1 MSSTGIQLL
10 PQQLVPLMPILDAM
24 SDGVLVV
31 DASGSIIA
39 VNKSMRRFYQ
49 GGETPFPGYPLAD
62 FNAADWVEAKRV
74 LASGK
79 PLLGQTM
86 HLPSATVVANRLPI
100 LQNGKVAGV
109 VCAMQEISS
118 LDAVVRQLGA
128 YRELD
133 SQLKG
138 LLEALPQAVLVA
150 DAAGRIRRVNAACC
164 RVCGMERDSLQGRDI
179 RELEKDF
186 PELAVEIAH
195 CLQRALP
202 AQSLARRQERP
213 LLLWSVPSLDDRKE
227 PCFVVVSL
235 MDLGRFDYVRQQLGD
250 SCRDDAGA
258 APAAGD
264 DVFSQ
269 VTQEVG
275 MVVRSAAIRRVVD
288 RAIKVS
294 QTDSSV
300 LLQGE
305 SGVGKSMLAAIVHRL
320 SPRRNGPFVSI
331 NCGAIPEQLMES
343 ELFGYERGA
352 FSGADPKGKTGLLEA
367 AGGGTVFFDEIGE
380 LPLPMQVKLLEA
392 LDKHAFLRVG
402 GTKPVSVDV
411 RIVAATNRNLAED
424 VEQGRF
430 RKDLFYRLNVI
441 PITIPPLRERKE
453 DIYALALDM
462 LDRHNSRH
470 DCQKR
475 LSPEVIDLLLSHPFP
490 GNARE
495 LGNIMEW
502 MLVMSEGD
510 VLRPDDLPLSM
521 RQGSPL
527 QAAPAPEQE
536 GDASTLVYR
545 HDRPLKDI
553 LFAVEEE
560 CLRQALARSA
570 TMHEAAQR
578 LGMHPTTLWRKLLQ
592 HNMGQEGKQA

>member
-1 MSSTGIQLL
+1 MSSLGIQLL

-74 LASGK
+74 LTSGK

-86 HLPSATVVANRLPI
+86 HLPAATVVANRLPI

-138 LLEALPQAVLVA
+138 LLEALPQAVLVT
-150 DAAGRIRRVNAACC
+150 DAEGRILRVNAPCC
-164 RVCGMERDSLQGRDI
+164 RLCAMERDSLQGRNV

-186 PELAVEIAH
+186 PELAVEVAH

-202 AQSLARRQERP
+202 AQSIARCQGRP
-213 LLLWSVPSLDDRKE
+213 LLLWSVPSLDNHKKPR
-227 PCFVVVSL
+227 FVVVSL
-235 MDLGRFDYVRQQLGD
+235 MDLERFDYVRQQLEDSRRSAEEAEAVAHGGD
-250 SCRDDAGA
+250 I
-258 APAAGD
+258 
-264 DVFSQ
+264 FSQ

-320 SPRRNGPFVSI
+320 SPRKSGPFVSI
-331 NCGAIPEQLMES
+331 NCGAIPEQL
-343 ELFGYERGA
+343 
-352 FSGADPKGKTGLLEA
+352 TN
-367 AGGGTVFFDEIGE
+367 
-380 LPLPMQVKLLEA
+380 
-392 LDKHAFLRVG
+392 VG
-402 GTKPVSVDV
+402 PS
-411 RIVAATNRNLAED
+411 
-424 VEQGRF
+424 
-430 RKDLFYRLNVI
+430 
-441 PITIPPLRERKE
+441 
-453 DIYALALDM
+453 
-462 LDRHNSRH
+462 
-470 DCQKR
+470 
-475 LSPEVIDLLLSHPFP
+475 
-490 GNARE
+490 
-495 LGNIMEW
+495 
-502 MLVMSEGD
+502 
-510 VLRPDDLPLSM
+510 
-521 RQGSPL
+521 
-527 QAAPAPEQE
+527 AAPIPRA
-536 GDASTLVYR
+536 
-545 HDRPLKDI
+545 
-553 LFAVEEE
+553 
-560 CLRQALARSA
+560 RQACWKRPTAVRSFLTRSA
-570 TMHEAAQR
+570 NFPCPCRSSCWKHWTSTPFCGWGGRSRSPWMSASWR
-578 LGMHPTTLWRKLLQ
+578 PPTGTWPR
-592 HNMGQEGKQA
+592 MWSRAGSARTFFTGSTSSRS

>member
-1 MSSTGIQLL
+1 MSSMGIQLL

-74 LASGK
+74 LTSGK

-86 HLPSATVVANRLPI
+86 HLPAATVVANRLPI

-138 LLEALPQAVLVA
+138 LLEALPQAVLVT
-150 DAAGRIRRVNAACC
+150 DAEGRILRVNAPCC
-164 RVCGMERDSLQGRDI
+164 RLCAMERDSLQGRNV

-186 PELAVEIAH
+186 PELAVEVAH

-202 AQSLARRQERP
+202 AQSIARCQGRP
-213 LLLWSVPSLDDRKE
+213 LLLWSVPSLDNHKKPR
-227 PCFVVVSL
+227 FVVVSL
-235 MDLGRFDYVRQQLGD
+235 MDLERFDYVRQQLEDSRRSAEEAEAVAHGGD
-250 SCRDDAGA
+250 I
-258 APAAGD
+258 
-264 DVFSQ
+264 FSQ

-320 SPRRNGPFVSI
+320 SPRKSGPFVSI

-352 FSGADPKGKTGLLEA
+352 FSGANPKGKTGLLEA
-367 AGGGTVFFDEIGE
+367 AHGGTVFFDEIGE

-441 PITIPPLRERKE
+441 PILIPPLRERKE
-453 DIYALALDM
+453 DIPTLLRHFLHTKAGQFDLPETIRIPKEELARLYAY
-462 LDRHNSRH
+462 SW
-470 DCQKR
+470 
-475 LSPEVIDLLLSHPFP
+475 P
-490 GNARE
+490 GNVRE
-495 LGNIMEW
+495 LEH
-502 MLVMSEGD
+502 V
-510 VLRPDDLPLSM
+510 
-521 RQGSPL
+521 
-527 QAAPAPEQE
+527 
-536 GDASTLVYR
+536 
-545 HDRPLKDI
+545 
-553 LFAVEEE
+553 VE
-560 CLRQALARSA
+560 RAMILARGKSGA
-570 TMHEAAQR
+570 LHFQIERDEFGESPWPSVEKGGNSSDWPTLAEMENRYIRAVLDKCGGKLTGENSVTQILDIHY
-578 LGMHPTTLWRKLLQ
+578 TTLRAR
-592 HNMGQEGKQA
+592 MKQLGLAMPREK

>member
-1 MSSTGIQLL
+1 MSSMGIQLL

-74 LASGK
+74 LTSGK

-86 HLPSATVVANRLPI
+86 HLPAATVVANRLPI

-138 LLEALPQAVLVA
+138 LLEALPQAVLVT
-150 DAAGRIRRVNAACC
+150 DAEGRILRVNAPCC
-164 RVCGMERDSLQGRDI
+164 RLCAMERDSLQGRNV

-186 PELAVEIAH
+186 PELAVEVAH

-202 AQSLARRQERP
+202 AQSIARCQGRP
-213 LLLWSVPSLDDRKE
+213 LLLWSVPSLDNHKKPR
-227 PCFVVVSL
+227 FVVVSL
-235 MDLGRFDYVRQQLGD
+235 MDLERFDYVRQQLEDSRRSAEEAEAVAHGGD
-250 SCRDDAGA
+250 I
-258 APAAGD
+258 
-264 DVFSQ
+264 FSQ

-305 SGVGKSMLAAIVHRL
+305 SGVGKTHLIQAIGLRIKENMPATRVLYLSAHDFLVQYTDAVRNNRVNDFISFYQSIDVLLMDDIQEFAGKTQTQNTFFHIFNHLHQSNKQLVLTCDRPPVELVGMVSRLLTRFKWGLTAEVERPDYKLRYDILMSKVHRDGL
-320 SPRRNGPFVSI
+320 SI
-331 NCGAIPEQLMES
+331 S
-343 ELFGYERGA
+343 E
-352 FSGADPKGKTGLLEA
+352 
-367 AGGGTVFFDEIGE
+367 
-380 LPLPMQVKLLEA
+380 
-392 LDKHAFLRVG
+392 
-402 GTKPVSVDV
+402 
-411 RIVAATNRNLAED
+411 
-424 VEQGRF
+424 
-430 RKDLFYRLNVI
+430 
-441 PITIPPLRERKE
+441 
-453 DIYALALDM
+453 
-462 LDRHNSRH
+462 
-470 DCQKR
+470 
-475 LSPEVIDLLLSHPFP
+475 EVIDYIARNVTDNVRDLEGVIVSLMVRSSVLKKEISIEMADQVLAANVKMIQKQITIDSIKEAVCGYYGLDVSRLLERTRKREVVVARQMSMYLAKKYTSLSLA
-490 GNARE
+490 GI
-495 LGNIMEW
+495 G
-502 MLVMSEGD
+502 
-510 VLRPDDLPLSM
+510 
-521 RQGSPL
+521 
-527 QAAPAPEQE
+527 
-536 GDASTLVYR
+536 
-545 HDRPLKDI
+545 DI
-553 LFAVEEE
+553 LGKKDHATVLHACKTISEQVGVDKKLRSDLEEIE
-560 CLRQALARSA
+560 
-570 TMHEAAQR
+570 QR
-578 LGMHPTTLWRKLLQ
+578 IQG
-592 HNMGQEGKQA
+592 

>member
-1 MSSTGIQLL
+1 MSSMGIQLL

-74 LASGK
+74 LTSGK

-86 HLPSATVVANRLPI
+86 HLPAATVVANRLPI

-138 LLEALPQAVLVA
+138 LLEALPQAVLVT
-150 DAAGRIRRVNAACC
+150 DAEGRILRVNAPCC
-164 RVCGMERDSLQGRDI
+164 RLCAMERDSLQGRNV

-186 PELAVEIAH
+186 PELAVEVAH

-202 AQSLARRQERP
+202 AQSIARCQGRP
-213 LLLWSVPSLDDRKE
+213 LLLWSVPSLDNHKKPR
-227 PCFVVVSL
+227 FVVVSL
-235 MDLGRFDYVRQQLGD
+235 MDLERFDYVRQQLEDSRRSAEEAEAVAHGGD
-250 SCRDDAGA
+250 I
-258 APAAGD
+258 
-264 DVFSQ
+264 FSQ

-320 SPRRNGPFVSI
+320 SPRKNGPFVSI

-352 FSGADPKGKTGLLEA
+352 FSGAN
-367 AGGGTVFFDEIGE
+367 
-380 LPLPMQVKLLEA
+380 PMLEA

-441 PITIPPLRERKE
+441 PILIPPLRERKE

-462 LDRHNSRH
+462 LDRHNVRH
-470 DCQKR
+470 GCQKR

-502 MLVMSEGD
+502 MLVMSEGN

-521 RQGSPL
+521 RQGSPV
-527 QAAPAPEQE
+527 QTAAPAEQE
-536 GDASTLVYR
+536 GDAASLVYQ
-545 HDRPLKDI
+545 HGKPLKDI

-560 CLRQALARSA
+560 CLRQALQRCA
-570 TMHEAAQR
+570 TMHEAAQM
-578 LGMHPTTLWRKLLQ
+578 LGMHPTTLWRKLAQ
-592 HNMGQEGKQA
+592 HNMGQEGKA